1 MISVVGIGPGHPDYI
16 TPIALKKIQSADVI
30 IGGRR
35 QLKMCE
41 GVSCTKILFDGK
53 LDLEKALANPGNV
66 VVLASGDPTIY
77 GILDKILSL
86 RKKEEIEVISGI
98 SCIQYMLGKLK
109 MPMKDVCVISLHGRE
124 QELIKKVEEY
134 KSVAVLTDKIHSP
147 CCIAQSLRQAG
158 IVDVKIY
165 VGENLSYENEKI
177 REFSVEELAESTQNF
192 DLNVVVITRCGSMD
206 SASLTS
212 FL

>member
-1 MISVVGIGPGHPDYI
+1 MITVVGIGPGHPDYI

-53 LDLEKALANPGNV
+53 LDLEKALDNPGNV
-66 VVLASGDPTIY
+66 VVLASGDPAIY
-77 GILDKILSL
+77 GILDKVLSL
-86 RKKEEIEVISGI
+86 RKKEEIEVIPGI
-98 SCIQYMLGKLK
+98 SCIQYILGKLK
-109 MPMKDVCVISLHGRE
+109 MPMKNVCVISLHGRE
-124 QELIKKVEEY
+124 QELIEKVKQY
-134 KSVAVLTDKIHSP
+134 KSVVVLTDKIHTP
-147 CCIAQSLRQAG
+147 CYTAQSLKQAG
-158 IVDVKIY
+158 IVDVNIY

-177 REFSVEELAESTQNF
+177 REFSVEALAESTQNF

-206 SASLTS
+206 SAYRTS